1 MRYNKDWEPS
11 GPIYDPTS
19 ITSDI
24 TDFPHTLKHLVV
36 SLSRRLESAV
46 AAILN
51 TIVFSLSFTFC
62 TPYTIKVTVKEN
74 LTRQQIA
81 FLVSPSQ
88 AEAVFWSLW
97 CPRRWLGC
105 LLIRSSVSIFHNDRR
120 VVKIEEC
127 SSSRKRTVST
137 KIAKFGNRFLKVKRT
152 FYSPPTRLHSPGL

>member
-51 TIVFSLSFTFC
+51 TIVFFPFFHFLHSMHYKSHC
-62 TPYTIKVTVKEN
+62 KRKSNQTIGTK
-74 LTRQQIA
+74 QQIA

-88 AEAVFWSLW
+88 AEAVF
-97 CPRRWLGC
+97 
-105 LLIRSSVSIFHNDRR
+105 
-120 VVKIEEC
+120 
-127 SSSRKRTVST
+127 
-137 KIAKFGNRFLKVKRT
+137 
-152 FYSPPTRLHSPGL
+152 

>member
-88 AEAVFWSLW
+88 AEAVF
-97 CPRRWLGC
+97 
-105 LLIRSSVSIFHNDRR
+105 
-120 VVKIEEC
+120 
-127 SSSRKRTVST
+127 
-137 KIAKFGNRFLKVKRT
+137 
-152 FYSPPTRLHSPGL
+152 